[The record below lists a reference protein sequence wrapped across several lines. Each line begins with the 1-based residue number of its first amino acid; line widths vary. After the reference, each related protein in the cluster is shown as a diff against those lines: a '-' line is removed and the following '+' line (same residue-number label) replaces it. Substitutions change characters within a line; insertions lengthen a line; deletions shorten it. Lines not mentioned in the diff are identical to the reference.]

1 MAEALNMVAYHV
13 VGLDLAVGLAVQA
26 GQLELNVMMPL
37 IAFELLEEMDL
48 LAAGVRQ
55 FTDRCVKGIVAD
67 AERCREYAE
76 RSVGLATILKP
87 IIGYAAAS
95 EVAKAALR
103 SGKTI
108 RQEVIDRVA
117 GEIAEAR
124 RQRPDLVLVLGHGS
138 GLVSWATVIPVVGGL
153 IGLWSIPVAVI
164 SVEELYGLT
173 RGKAVAVVLIPVVVL
188 MALACVGV
196 AVLGGSLVAMLMH
209 QGG

>member
-37 IAFELLEEMDL
+37 IACDV
-48 LAAGVRQ
+48 LAGGVRQ
-55 FTDRCVKGIVAD
+55 FTERCVAGITAD
-67 AERCREYAE
+67 AERCRRYVE

-108 RQEVIDRVA
+108 RQEVIDRGLMSA
-117 GEIAEAR
+117 DEFDRLLEEAS
-124 RQRPDLVLVLGHGS
+124 RPVD
-138 GLVSWATVIPVVGGL
+138 
-153 IGLWSIPVAVI
+153 
-164 SVEELYGLT
+164 
-173 RGKAVAVVLIPVVVL
+173 
-188 MALACVGV
+188 
-196 AVLGGSLVAMLMH
+196 
-209 QGG
+209 Q